1 MDGLTGPFE
10 QTGLAVVTPFDF
22 ALDREVW
29 RWAPDEVTVHFNRVG
44 YVTVPVGLDLA
55 YAVNSHVAVRQ
66 AALELVAT
74 TPSVCAYLCSSGSF
88 INGLAGERQLR
99 EDLTSAGIPTAV
111 TTSGAMLEA
120 MEHLGVSR
128 VAIATPYVAELA
140 HRLEMFLEEAE
151 IETVGSAHLGLP
163 GGIWQVPYEGVASLV
178 LQANR
183 REAEAIFVSCT
194 NLPTY
199 DVIAPL
205 EAELGKP
212 ILTANQVTMWAALR
226 ALGESACGGGQRLF
240 ADIQHEIEV
249 TAGPRA
255 DTAWVSEETV
265 A

>member
-1 MDGLTGPFE
+1 MEWLAGPFQ

-66 AALELVAT
+66 AVLELVAT
-74 TPSVCAYLCSSGSF
+74 APRVVAYLCSSGSF
-88 INGLAGERQLR
+88 INGLEGERRLCR
-99 EDLTSAGIPTAV
+99 EMEAAGIPRAV
-111 TTSGAMLEA
+111 TTSGAMLDA
-120 MEHLGVSR
+120 LEHLGVSR

-140 HRLEMFLEEAE
+140 DRLEGFLGEAG

-163 GGIWQVPYEGVASLV
+163 GGIWQVPYDGVAALV
-178 LQANR
+178 LEANR
-183 REAEAIFVSCT
+183 RDADAIFVSCT

-226 ALGESACGGGQRLF
+226 ELGQVAYGGGQRLF
-240 ADIQHEIEV
+240 ADIRGEE
-249 TAGPRA
+249 R
-255 DTAWVSEETV
+255 WMSRETV

>member
-1 MDGLTGPFE
+1 MEALAGPFA

-44 YVTVPVGLDLA
+44 YVTVPVGLELA
-55 YAVNSHVAVRQ
+55 YAVTSHLAVRQ
-66 AALELVAT
+66 AVLELVAT
-74 TPSVCAYLCSSGSF
+74 APRVVAYLCSSGSF
-88 INGLAGERQLR
+88 IGGVDGERRLR
-99 EDLTSAGIPTAV
+99 EELVAAGVPVAV

-120 MEHLGVSR
+120 LAHLGISR
-128 VAIATPYVAELA
+128 LAIATPYVAELA
-140 HRLEMFLEEAE
+140 DRLEAFLAEAGV
-151 IETVGSAHLGLP
+151 ETVGSAHLGLP
-163 GGIWQVPYEGVASLV
+163 GGIWQVPYDGVARLV
-178 LQANR
+178 LEANR
-183 REAEAIFVSCT
+183 REAQAVFVSCT

-226 ALGESACGGGQRLF
+226 ALQHPGVGRGQRLF
-240 ADIQHEIEV
+240 ADV
-249 TAGPRA
+249 PRGA
-255 DTAWVSEETV
+255 AVARQETV

>member
-1 MDGLTGPFE
+1 MERLAGPFE

-29 RWAPDEVTVHFNRVG
+29 RWAPEAVTVHFNRVG

-88 INGLAGERQLR
+88 INGISGEHELR

-226 ALGESACGGGQRLF
+226 ALGQPACGGGQRLF
-240 ADIQHEIEV
+240 ADIQQEIE
-249 TAGPRA
+249 TPAGSEA
-255 DTAWVSEETV
+255 GAAWVSEETV

>member
-1 MDGLTGPFE
+1 MESLSGPFE
-10 QTGLAVVTPFDF
+10 QAGLAVVTPFDF
-22 ALDREVW
+22 ALDREIW
-29 RWAPDEVTVHFNRVG
+29 RWAPEVVTVHFNRVG

-74 TPSVCAYLCSSGSF
+74 APQVCAYLCSSGSF
-88 INGLAGERQLR
+88 INGLAGEQALCD
-99 EDLTSAGIPTAV
+99 DLTSAGIPRAV

-128 VAIATPYVAELA
+128 VAIATPYVEELA
-140 HRLEMFLEEAE
+140 HRLELYLGEAG
-151 IETVGSAHLGLP
+151 IETVNSAHLGLP

-212 ILTANQVTMWAALR
+212 ILTANQVTMWSALR
-226 ALGESACGGGQRLF
+226 ALGQPACGGGQRLF
-240 ADIQHEIEV
+240 ADIQGDV
-249 TAGPRA
+249 R
-255 DTAWVSEETV
+255 WSLEETV